1 MNRLTRRIFFVVLSI
16 VITLAVGTV
25 GFAVIDHYPV
35 FDAFYATQVEYIVDN
50 VTAQT
55 MNRDAGAALLDRIG
69 PAIVVT
75 HSQSGPFG
83 WLIGDARPDKVK
95 AIVALEPSG
104 PPFQEAVFST
114 DKARA
119 KNRDVLNAEI
129 DKRVATYG
137 SAELVEKL
145 NKAGVPAGPIYKM
158 DEMFADPQVKHLQ
171 MAHPVHSPKLGDI
184 ELIGQAIN
192 MSRTPFEMRSATP
205 EQGEHTEAVLKEAG
219 YDAAAIASFRQRGV
233 I

>member
-1 MNRLTRRIFFVVLSI
+1 MT
-16 VITLAVGTV
+16 
-25 GFAVIDHYPV
+25 D
-35 FDAFYATQVEYIVDN
+35 E
-50 VTAQT
+50 
-55 MNRDAGAALLDRIG
+55 
-69 PAIVVT
+69 
-75 HSQSGPFG
+75 
-83 WLIGDARPDKVK
+83 K
-95 AIVALEPSG
+95 
-104 PPFQEAVFST
+104 FST

-158 DEMFADPQVKHLQ
+158 DEMFDDPQVKHLK
-171 MAHPVHSPKLGDI
+171 MAHPVNSPKLGPI

-192 MSRTPFEMRSATP
+192 MSRTPFEMRTATP

-219 YDAAAIASFRQRGV
+219 YDAAAIASFKQRGV